1 MVKFLVEGMEMS
13 PRYDYDAVGRG
24 YKTKYYKRKI
34 AAAWRAEVR
43 RQQADGSLGA
53 DLDEGDYAG
62 FKITINKNG
71 NNRRKLGFGGLID
84 YVETPT
90 TFRVRFH
97 GPFYD

>member
-1 MVKFLVEGMEMS
+1 MEMS

-34 AAAWRAEVR
+34 AAAWPAEVR